1 MKSLADLALSRLS
14 PGALGC
20 GRVGGNEGSAPLA
33 QSMPEAP
40 GQGKP
45 VAAGSLSRWSAWEG
59 LFCMIAVC
67 GRRLVNARDADG

>member
-1 MKSLADLALSRLS
+1 VKSLADLALSRLS
-14 PGALGC
+14 PGALDC

-45 VAAGSLSRWSAWEG
+45 VAAGSLSRWSAWERG
-59 LFCMIAVC
+59 CFA
-67 GRRLVNARDADG
+67 